1 MEDDKSKKPE
11 TEPRKKLVISEK
23 ALRRLVLEDAE
34 LEQVV
39 GGSAP
44 TPGTPVCPYGG

>member
-1 MEDDKSKKPE
+1 MEDEKSQKPE
-11 TEPRKKLVISEK
+11 KEPRKKLIISDK
-23 ALRRLVLEDAE
+23 AVRRLVLEDE
-34 LEQVV
+34 QLEQVV